1 MFCRISAFW
10 HLRHLRFSVLTP
22 VHRIRDP
29 LVFCDDSGEVRW
41 FLNLFTGF
49 CWFLTFF
56 TLFGTFATA
65 ILCIYPDAPGKGSPC
80 VLRQFSAGPG
90 CFGFFLQISPISV
103 TFLHFSSIC
112 HLRFPV
118 FTSMH
123 RVRDPLVF
131 CDDSREVRD
140 LLTFFTRFCRFW
152 FFCVH
157 FCDEFSLDFDISWC
171 PARLRLTL
179 HGVQI
184 TLI

>member
-1 MFCRISAFW
+1 MVFEFFYRI
-10 HLRHLRFSVLTP
+10 LLIFS
-22 VHRIRDP
+22 
-29 LVFCDDSGEVRW
+29 
-41 FLNLFTGF
+41 
-49 CWFLTFF
+49 FF
-56 TLFGTFATA
+56 TLLGTVSTA

-80 VLRQFSAGPG
+80 VLRRFSAGPG
-90 CFGFFLQISPISV
+90 RFGFFLQILPIFV

-112 HLRFPV
+112 HLRFSV

-152 FFCVH
+152 VFCVH

-184 TLI
+184 TLV

>member
-1 MFCRISAFW
+1 MDSWYLAVSEEFPFFDLFLGADCIGVLPN
-10 HLRHLRFSVLTP
+10 LRVLP
-22 VHRIRDP
+22 P
-29 LVFCDDSGEVRW
+29 SSP
-41 FLNLFTGF
+41 
-49 CWFLTFF
+49 
-56 TLFGTFATA
+56 A
-65 ILCIYPDAPGKGSPC
+65 ILGSYPGAPGKGSPC
-80 VLRQFSAGPG
+80 VLRRFSAGPG
-90 CFGFFLQISPISV
+90 CFGFFLQILPIFV

-112 HLRFPV
+112 HLRFSV

-152 FFCVH
+152 VFCVH
-157 FCDEFSLDFDISWC
+157 FCDGFSLDFDISWC

>member
-1 MFCRISAFW
+1 MFCRISAFC
-10 HLRHLRFSVLTP
+10 HIRHLRFSVLTP
-22 VHRIRDP
+22 VHRVRDP
-29 LVFCDDSGEVRW
+29 LVFCDNFRQVLDVLDSFCR
-41 FLNLFTGF
+41 FCQCLSLFN
-49 CWFLTFF
+49 TF
-56 TLFGTFATA
+56 
-65 ILCIYPDAPGKGSPC
+65 
-80 VLRQFSAGPG
+80 R
-90 CFGFFLQISPISV
+90 
-103 TFLHFSSIC
+103 HFC
-112 HLRFPV
+112 HLRFSV

-184 TLI
+184 TLV